1 MKLLVVTP
9 RATEKAYRLVTGQ
22 NTYVFNVPL
31 SANKNEIKAAVEAE
45 NKGVK
50 VASIKT
56 VVQNGKAV
64 RFSRGKNRNPGSTTR
79 QNSKKAYVTL
89 AEGHSLP
96 FFNAIE
102 EEQEKEQASQE
113 KFDKAV
119 SKQVAKDSK
128 PARRGILR
136 KKAKEEE
143 ADK

>member
-89 AEGHSLP
+89 SEGKIKV
-96 FFNAIE
+96 FDTE
-102 EEQEKEQASQE
+102 EPKE
-113 KFDKAV
+113 D
-119 SKQVAKDSK
+119 
-128 PARRGILR
+128 
-136 KKAKEEE
+136 KKAAKKEE
-143 ADK
+143 KK